1 MESSVF
7 GLWGASGLSDLL
19 ATPVVAQEAGGSAF
33 GGLIPLVLIFV
44 AFYFFAIRPQ
54 QKRAKAQRELVG
66 SIGVGDR
73 IVTLGGI
80 HGRVESLDDDT
91 IRLEVAPGT
100 TITVVR
106 SAVGRRVVDATTG
119 VDDE

>member
-1 MESSVF
+1 MEF
-7 GLWGASGLSDLL
+7 LALPLL
-19 ATPVVAQEAGGSAF
+19 TFVATPVVAQEGGSAI
-33 GGLIPLVLIFV
+33 GGLIPLILIFV

-54 QKRAKAQRELVG
+54 QKRAKAQRELVN

-73 IVTLGGI
+73 IVTIGGMY
-80 HGRVESLDDDT
+80 GRVESLDEDT

>member
-1 MESSVF
+1 MQFPTSTAAAVSPLF
-7 GLWGASGLSDLL
+7 
-19 ATPVVAQEAGGSAF
+19 AQEATGSAL
-33 GGLIPLVLIFV
+33 GGLIPLILIFV

-54 QKRAKAQRELVG
+54 QKRAKAQRELVN

-91 IRLEVAPGT
+91 IRLEISPGT
-100 TITVVR
+100 TITIVR